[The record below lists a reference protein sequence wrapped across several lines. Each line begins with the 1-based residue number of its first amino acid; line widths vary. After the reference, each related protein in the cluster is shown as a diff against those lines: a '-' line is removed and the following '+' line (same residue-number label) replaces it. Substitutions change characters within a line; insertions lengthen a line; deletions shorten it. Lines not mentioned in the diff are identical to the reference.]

1 MEVKNINWPELVFS
15 GPSLGMI
22 FRMSLGFA
30 ELLRKKDLSLSPT
43 QLEICSSKVNSFF
56 PAGDGNTFT
65 EVEEQIL
72 PFDIIVRMY
81 VFEET
86 LALL

>member
-22 FRMSLGFA
+22 FWMSLGFA

-43 QLEICSSKVNSFF
+43 QLEICSKVNRSFSNWRRKHLY
-56 PAGDGNTFT
+56 GSG
-65 EVEEQIL
+65 EKIL

>member
-1 MEVKNINWPELVFS
+1 
-15 GPSLGMI
+15 
-22 FRMSLGFA
+22 MSFGFA
-30 ELLRKKDLSLSPT
+30 ELLRKKDLSLS
-43 QLEICSSKVNSFF
+43 LSHSSRSVQVRQTEDF

-65 EVEEQIL
+65 EVGEKIL